1 MQLEEALF
9 KHLTDTAAI
18 QSLVANRVYPK
29 VSPQGATF
37 PLIVMHRIATDRDHS
52 QAGSSQRATVLMQFD
67 CKAATPLAARNLAEK
82 VRLSL
87 DGFAGSMG
95 GGGGL
100 SVQSSFVDNERDGY
114 DEDLEVEVSSLDV
127 EIAHFE
133 QGPP

>member
-9 KHLTDTAAI
+9 HHLTHTDDI
-18 QSLVANRVYPK
+18 QTLVGNRVYPK
-29 VSPQGATF
+29 LSPQGATF

-87 DGFAGSMG
+87 DGYAGSMG
-95 GGGGL
+95 SGEGL
-100 SVQSSFVDNERDGY
+100 AIQSSFVDNERDGY

-127 EIAHFE
+127 EISHFE